1 MVALEIINYDKNFT
15 EHNTDYNKKVNMI
28 KVTPRA
34 HLLLNNFFKGK
45 DIKPVRIFV
54 KLGGCG
60 IRSFGIAVEKPKK
73 NDAVIS
79 VDGFTFIIEKGLWDR
94 VKPIKVDADSISF
107 RISGNGIQP
116 NSGCGT
122 CSYMCGLNG
131 TARCSGD
138 CLRCSLPCAHGQ
150 RVRAAEKAGLE
161 T

>member
-34 HLLLNNFFKGK
+34 LLLLNNFFKGR

-138 CLRCSLPCAHGQ
+138 CINCKHPCAHGCLQ
-150 RVRAAEKAGLE
+150 
-161 T
+161 

>member
-1 MVALEIINYDKNFT
+1 MTGT
-15 EHNTDYNKKVNMI
+15 EYSEYNTDNNKIVNMI
-28 KVTPRA
+28 EVTPRA
-34 HLLLNNFFKGK
+34 IILFKDFFKGK

-60 IRSFGIAVEKPKK
+60 IRSFGVAVEKPKK
-73 NDAVIS
+73 NDEVIS
-79 VDGFTFIIEKGLWDR
+79 VKGFTFIVEKEIWEK

-107 RISGNGIQP
+107 RISGSGIQP

-138 CLRCSLPCAHGQ
+138 CINCSHPCTHGQ
-150 RVRAAEKAGLE
+150 QLRTALKKKQG
-161 T
+161 

>member
-1 MVALEIINYDKNFT
+1 MYRTLIED
-15 EHNTDYNKKVNMI
+15 NTDYNRNVNMI
-28 KVTPRA
+28 EVTQRA
-34 HLLLNNFFKGK
+34 MLLLNDFFKDK
-45 DIKPVRIFV
+45 EINPVRIFV

-60 IRSFGIAVEKPKK
+60 IRSFGVAVENPKK
-73 NDAVIS
+73 NDEVIP
-79 VDGFTFIIEKGLWDR
+79 VNGFTFIMEKGLWDK
-94 VKPIKVDADSISF
+94 VKPIKVDADRISL

-138 CLRCSLPCAHGQ
+138 CLNCSLPCAHGQ
-150 RVRAAEKAGLE
+150 RVRAALKEKQRLD